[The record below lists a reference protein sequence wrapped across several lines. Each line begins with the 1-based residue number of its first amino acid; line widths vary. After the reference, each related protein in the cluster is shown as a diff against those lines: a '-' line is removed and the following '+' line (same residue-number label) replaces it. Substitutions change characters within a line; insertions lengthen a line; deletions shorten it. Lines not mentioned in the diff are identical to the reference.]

1 MYKVR
6 LTILII
12 LFAVAALICLIRLA
26 GLQIVHCREYRQAIA
41 DKQILE
47 PQPLPTIRGNILDRK
62 GVVLAK
68 DVPVFYA
75 YVNYRLCRLLDER
88 FWEAQMQRQG
98 LEEGLSAQRL
108 RYDLQARYAEDFNR
122 LNRILAFAERI
133 GTLRGEVIQSIERIN
148 NRIWEMGCYVQWRR
162 VNPNGSIEDYRRQKE
177 ELKPADVL
185 GVRLVEMQ
193 QTYPVFEI
201 PADHLVEAQAEL
213 SGLKDVEIR
222 THGQRFYPRR
232 TAACQIIGWV
242 GLVQEEE
249 KDLFNQDE
257 YLRYLEGELIG
268 KAGIER
274 MCEPIL
280 RGRRGEVVYD
290 KDGHLLQRKEPQYGR
305 TVQLTLDVDLQE
317 RIERYLQHPDL
328 PPEVAAVVSRRASA
342 VVLEAATGDIL
353 ALVSTP
359 QYDLNQARQM
369 AGRLLTDPNTPLKHK
384 ALEVNYP
391 PGSTIKPLI
400 LLIGLEEKKITPNEI
415 ISCPAHSPP
424 PGWPSCL
431 AQTRFSRMGHDWRWA
446 DDGGNIA
453 RNALRGSCNIYFSRL
468 ADRIDS
474 GALQRWFFELGF
486 GRRVLPSV
494 EYVDPKTGE
503 QILSW
508 GTLPQAHGSI
518 EYGIQQTPYTNSEQ
532 IRPIPSNRQSEKRF
546 WGIGQ
551 GNLRVT
557 VLQAANAL
565 AALVRGGIYKP
576 PRLIY
581 LDDDPFNQKQQKILS
596 ISPKTLSVIR
606 EGMRAAVYEDGGT
619 AYSTF
624 LDCPLRKE
632 LKIYGKTG
640 STESPDMAWFEC
652 FAEDSADRSI
662 VIVVAVPGGLS
673 GSGYAAPVG
682 RQILQFCYEA
692 GYIGVKPKNQTVR
705 KESVGQIEAGGA
717 G

>member
-1 MYKVR
+1 M
-6 LTILII
+6 
-12 LFAVAALICLIRLA
+12 ICLIRL
-26 GLQIVHCREYRQAIA
+26 GSLQIVHCQEYRQAIA

-98 LEEGLSAQRL
+98 LEEGRSPQRL
-108 RYDLQARYAEDFNR
+108 RYDLQARYAEDFSR

-133 GTLRGEVIQSIERIN
+133 GAPRTEVIQSIERIN

-162 VNPNGSIEDYRRQKE
+162 INPNGSIEEYRRQKE
-177 ELKPADVL
+177 ELRPADVL

-213 SGLKDVEIR
+213 SGMKDVEIR

-232 TAACQIIGWV
+232 TTACQIIGWV

-249 KDLFNQDE
+249 KDLFSQDE

-280 RGRRGEVVYD
+280 RGRRGEVIYD

-305 TVQLTLDVDLQE
+305 TVQLTLDADLQE
-317 RIERYLQHPDL
+317 RIEKYLQHPDL

-359 QYDLNQARQM
+359 QYDLNKARQM
-369 AGRLLTDPNTPLKHK
+369 AGQLLSDPNTPLRHK

-400 LLIGLEEKKITPNEI
+400 LLIGLEEKKITPNEV

-424 PGWPSCL
+424 QGWPSCL

-446 DDGGNIA
+446 DEGGNIA

-486 GRRVLPSV
+486 GRRVLSPV

-503 QILSW
+503 QVVSW

-518 EYGIQQTPYTNSEQ
+518 EYGVQQTPYTSPEQ

-596 ISPKTLSVIR
+596 VSPKTLSVVR

-652 FAEDSADRSI
+652 FAEDSADRSV

-705 KESVGQIEAGGA
+705 KQSAEQGEGGGA

>member
-1 MYKVR
+1 MYKIRLFILIVFFAAAAVICLVR
-6 LTILII
+6 L
-12 LFAVAALICLIRLA
+12 AN
-26 GLQIVHCREYRQAIA
+26 LQLVHCQDYRQAIA

-88 FWEAQMQRQG
+88 FWEAQMQRQR
-98 LEEGLSAQRL
+98 LDETVSPQRL
-108 RYDLQARYAEDFNR
+108 RYDIQARFSEDFSR
-122 LNRILAFAERI
+122 LNRILAFAERV
-133 GTLRGEVIQSIERIN
+133 GASRGEVLQSIERIN
-148 NRIWEMGCYVQWRR
+148 SRIWEMGCYVYWRR
-162 VNPNGSIEDYRRQKE
+162 VNPNGTLDDYRRQKE
-177 ELKPADVL
+177 EIRPAEVFGL
-185 GVRLVEMQ
+185 RLVEMQ

-201 PADHLVEAQAEL
+201 PAEHLVEAQAEL

-222 THGQRFYPRR
+222 THGQRIYPRR

-249 KDLFNQDE
+249 KELFSQDE
-257 YLRYLEGELIG
+257 YLRYLEGEVIG

-280 RGRRGEVVYD
+280 RGRRGEVIYD
-290 KDGHLLQRKEPQYGR
+290 KDGRLLQRREPQYGQ

-317 RIERYLQHPDL
+317 RIEKYLQHPDL
-328 PPEVAAVVSRRASA
+328 PPEVASVVSRRASA

-353 ALVSTP
+353 AMVSTP
-359 QYDLNQARQM
+359 QYDLNKARQI
-369 AGRLLTDPNTPLKHK
+369 AGRLVSDPNTPMRHK

-400 LLIGLEEKKITPNEI
+400 LLIGLEEKKITPYEI

-424 PGWPSCL
+424 SGWPSCL

-446 DDGGNIA
+446 DEGGNIA

-486 GRRVLPSV
+486 GRRVLPAV
-494 EYVDPKTGE
+494 EWIDSKTGE
-503 QILSW
+503 QLVSW

-518 EYGIQQTPYTNSEQ
+518 EYGIQQTPYTSLEQ

-565 AALVRGGIYKP
+565 AAVVRGGIYKP

-581 LDDDPFNQKQQKILS
+581 LDDDPFNQKHQKILP
-596 ISPKTLSVIR
+596 ISSQTLSVVR
-606 EGMRAAVYEDGGT
+606 DGMRAAVYEDGGT

-624 LDCPLRKE
+624 LDFPLRKE

-692 GYIGVKPKNQTVR
+692 GYIGVKPGNPASAKH
-705 KESVGQIEAGGA
+705 SAGRSEQGA
-717 G
+717 NP